1 MSHKKAYIRG
11 LRDVAA
17 CETRISF
24 VDPHGGLYYAGY
36 DIDRLLGRVCYEE
49 VVHLLLHNKLPN
61 QKELDA
67 IRSALTSEMKLPKQ
81 IIQNLSNTPKT
92 SHPMKILRTEI
103 LNLGE
108 YDPDPEDNSESAN
121 KQRALSLI
129 AKVPTIVATLHR
141 VRSKQEIM
149 QPKKE
154 FGFSENFL
162 YLFRG
167 KTADKEEK
175 ESIDRYMILHADH
188 GLNASTF
195 AARVTASTLSDMYS
209 ATTSAIGTLKG
220 KLHGGASERVMNMLL
235 DVNNIGEV
243 QAYIEGML
251 FDQKKIMGF
260 GHRVYEQND
269 PRSRHLRK
277 VSSALCL
284 RINRMD
290 LYRKCRKIQAV
301 VLKEKK
307 IYPNVDF
314 YAAIVLNALGIPKEF
329 FPLFFAS
336 SRITGW
342 TAHML
347 EQYSD
352 SVLIRP
358 TSRYTG
364 VYGTKFVP
372 IQKR

>member
-1 MSHKKAYIRG
+1 MPYEKAYARG

-24 VDPHGGLYYAGY
+24 VDPHGGLYYASY

-49 VVHLLLHNKLPN
+49 VVHLLLYNKLPN
-61 QKELDA
+61 QNELNA
-67 IRSALTSEMKLPKQ
+67 IRSTLTSEMKLPKQ
-81 IIQNLSNTPKT
+81 IIKSIRNTPKT
-92 SHPMKILRTEI
+92 SHPMEILRTEI
-103 LNLGE
+103 SHLGE
-108 YDPDPEDNSESAN
+108 YDPDPDDNSEASS
-121 KQRALSLI
+121 KRRALTLI
-129 AKVPTIVATLHR
+129 AKVPTLVATLHR
-141 VRSKQEIM
+141 VRNKQEILY
-149 QPKKE
+149 PKKE
-154 FGFSENFL
+154 YGFSENFL

-167 KTADKEEK
+167 KSADKEEK

-235 DVNNIGEV
+235 DVNNLAEV
-243 QAYIEGML
+243 EAYIEGML
-251 FDQKKIMGF
+251 FDHKKIMGF

-277 VSSALCL
+277 VSKALCT
-284 RINRMD
+284 RIDRMD

-301 VLKEKK
+301 VHKEKK

-329 FPLFFAS
+329 FTLFFAS

-342 TAHML
+342 TAHIL

-352 SVLIRP
+352 SVLLRP

-364 VYGTKFVP
+364 AYGTKFIP
-372 IQKR
+372 IKNR